1 LVAIVYSEKFL
12 QHETGMH
19 PERKERLIAI
29 IDFLQKKGFQQ
40 FNKPLEIDEK
50 ELLLVHQQSL
60 ITDVKR
66 LSSEAISTG
75 DNVFNKNTFGIAL
88 LACGAALKAA
98 ELSEKGFAFS
108 LARPPGHHAGSNFFG
123 GFCYFNNIAFA
134 VRAMQRSKGIGRAM
148 IVDFDL
154 HCGNGTEEIFYNDKS
169 VFYLSL
175 HQDPAFTFPGT
186 GFESEN
192 NSHIRNVPLEAGLND
207 RQYLRLF
214 EKNFTEC
221 FDLFQPQLL
230 AVSAGFDI
238 FASDAGIVG
247 AQLAVEKHATFNTI
261 GKVINWKAKEKGV
274 PCFAVL
280 EGGYDLTALP
290 LNVFN
295 FLNAF
300 E

>member
-1 LVAIVYSEKFL
+1 MVAIVYSEKFL
-12 QHETGMH
+12 QHETGGH

-40 FNKPLEIDEK
+40 FNKPLEISEK
-50 ELLLVHQQSL
+50 DLLLVHKQGL
-60 ITDVKR
+60 INDVKR
-66 LSSEAISTG
+66 LSGEAVSTG
-75 DNVFNKNTFGIAL
+75 DNVFNKNTFEIAQ

-98 ELSEKGFAFS
+98 ELSEKEFAFS

-134 VRAMQRSKGIGRAM
+134 VRAMQRRKGIGRAM

-192 NSHIRNVPLEAGLND
+192 NAHVRNVPLNAGVD
-207 RQYLRLF
+207 DAEYLRLF
-214 EKNFTEC
+214 EKNFNEC
-221 FDLFQPQLL
+221 FGQAQPNLL

-238 FASDAGIVG
+238 FASDAGVVG
-247 AQLAVEKHATFNTI
+247 TQLAVEKPATFNAI
-261 GKVINWKAKEKGV
+261 GKIISGTAKENGV

-280 EGGYDLTALP
+280 EGGYDLHSLP

-300 E
+300 K